1 MPNIITLSS
10 NISWSA
16 IGLNDRKSN
25 VTRPIYDCIGYSSN
39 DNETTTA
46 HFNIWANGLS
56 SVDGTLMPYRNY
68 TSQNVPRLVVDCSGN
83 YYSAGVAT
91 TIKPVIAVN
100 NRHCVIG
107 PPEPPP
113 APIVLPD
120 YTFRFKFSDTS
131 YDPTN
136 VTGWKTGS
144 TWTKVTTNDG
154 TNQWDYTHATA
165 NWDDEFNGKF
175 SAANNLVD
183 VIAAGEFGGVTSM
196 ANKAFVNNKVAGGT
210 FGSSNSQKTSYVRS
224 ICEFN
229 TENVVNMNGM
239 FFHSLISKVP
249 KLNTSSCS
257 AFWSMF
263 DSCGSLKWADGF
275 DFTNARIL
283 RSMFANCQLRIFPS
297 LSSLGDTSKIISAHY
312 MFQGNAMA
320 GEYGSPGMSAAYSY
334 LSSCVAGKYNNST
347 FVSAGTSS
355 EAGRAERAVIPKSW
369 GGDKA

>member
-10 NISWSA
+10 NIAWSA
-16 IGLNDRKSN
+16 IGINDRKSS

-39 DNETTTA
+39 SSETTTA

-68 TSQNVPRLVVDCSGN
+68 TSQNVPRLVEDCSGN

-91 TIKPVIAVN
+91 TIKPVITVN

-113 APIVLPD
+113 TPIVLPD
-120 YTFRFKFSDTS
+120 YTFRFQFSNTA
-131 YDPTN
+131 YNPVN
-136 VTGWKTGS
+136 AHAGKTGG
-144 TWTKVTTNDG
+144 TWTKVEDITANK
-154 TNQWDYTHATA
+154 WDYTHITA
-165 NWDDEFNGKF
+165 NWDDEFNGNF
-175 SAANNLVD
+175 TASNNLVD
-183 VIAAGEFGGVTSM
+183 VIAAGEFSGVTSM
-196 ANKAFVNNKVAGGT
+196 ANKALVSNKVAGGV
-210 FGSSNSQKTSYVRS
+210 FGSSTKDQTSYVRS

-239 FFHSLISKVP
+239 FFHSSIAKVP
-249 KLNTSSCS
+249 KLNTSACS

-275 DFTNARIL
+275 DFRNARII

-334 LSSCVAGKYNNST
+334 LSSCASNKYNNST
-347 FVSAGTSS
+347 FASAGTSS